1 MSQTLQVL
9 MQSLLI
15 AGWTLYVAALFLRSI
30 DRTRT
35 DP

>member
-1 MSQTLQVL
+1 MSQSLQVL